1 MSLGGHCSH
10 ERCRYI
16 GARKCLWL
24 WWQPTRGEL
33 HPWYRHGSATFLCR
47 NPHYFL
53 IYEGPQ
59 PLNLAASPFCPRLVL
74 QPRLYPQQFGS
85 PNSRPREYRLTWKP
99 SKRSW
104 GADSWAQISH
114 LNDCV
119 CLCFILSMLNGTIF
133 ELIIL
138 WYPVYRCWVAF
149 LLHDLNKLR
158 IWSSKPWQKKS

>member
-59 PLNLAASPFCPRLVL
+59 PLIWQPARFVHAWFCSPGFTLSSLAAPIPGLVNT
-74 QPRLYPQQFGS
+74 GS
-85 PNSRPREYRLTWKP
+85 RGNQANGHGVQTLGHKSL
-99 SKRSW
+99 
-104 GADSWAQISH
+104 ISMI
-114 LNDCV
+114 V
-119 CLCFILSMLNGTIF
+119 FVYVSSYLCSTVLSLS
-133 ELIIL
+133 
-138 WYPVYRCWVAF
+138 
-149 LLHDLNKLR
+149 
-158 IWSSKPWQKKS
+158 WSSCDIQCIDVESRFFYTI